1 MEKRVVAAIAL
12 SIAILFGF
20 KYLEERRAAEQARLS
35 PPPARP
41 AAASQA
47 PPAVPKPSAPVPAEM
62 PAATPLPPEQTV
74 PGRRVV
80 IESGLYRAVLDNRGG
95 VLTSWQLK
103 KYKTALGE
111 VFDMVPST
119 HMEQRP
125 YPGSVVLDDAALT
138 KIAAEENYA
147 VEVAGGNEA
156 AGGAQPLTAPA
167 TVTMRLR
174 RGDLLIEKRF
184 TFEAD
189 KYLASF
195 SVTMQRAGQPLRGRI
210 LLGQDIGPEKE
221 HLLNP
226 SLKLMWVADI
236 GGKVQRDAGP
246 KDENVIR
253 PVAGDV
259 RWAGLDMQYF
269 AEIAIPAQPMT
280 VFEVQRRPVQTV
292 GLGGEATSRD
302 LVRVTIPVD
311 GNSAWRIYLG
321 PKAQPALQAVT
332 GADLTGVI
340 DYGTYLGV
348 LVKPLLYALRYIDRF
363 THNFGWAIIIL
374 TLVLTLA
381 LFPFRLKQ
389 MGSMKKMQVL
399 QPQIKAIQEKYK
411 RYKKTDPKRTEMNQ
425 EIMALYK
432 EHQVNPLGGC
442 LPLLLQMPLLFAF
455 YRLLASSI
463 ELRQAPF
470 FGYLHDL
477 SAKDPYYVLP
487 IIMGVTMLI
496 SQRMT
501 PMAPGTDPTQA
512 KMMMIMPVVFT
523 FLFLN
528 VSSGLNLYFLCSN
541 VFQIAF
547 QKIAERWMGDQRSA
561 RKPKGERSADG

>member
-20 KYLEERRAAEQARLS
+20 RYLEERRAAEQAKLS
-35 PPPARP
+35 PPVARTAATAKPP
-41 AAASQA
+41 AAVA
-47 PPAVPKPSAPVPAEM
+47 PKTAPVQAEM
-62 PAATPLPPEQTV
+62 PAVLPLPAEQSV
-74 PGRRVV
+74 PQRKVV
-80 IESGLYRAVLDNRGG
+80 VESGLYRAVLDNRGG

-103 KYKTALGE
+103 QYKTAKGE
-111 VFDMVPST
+111 TFDMVPSA

-125 YPGSVVLDDAALT
+125 YPASVIFDDAVLT
-138 KIAAEENYA
+138 TTANEENYA
-147 VEVAGGNEA
+147 VDVAGDQGA
-156 AGGAQPLTAPA
+156 AGDTLTVTAPA
-167 TVTMRLR
+167 TVAMQLR

-184 TFEAD
+184 TFEAG
-189 KYLASF
+189 KYLVDF
-195 SVTMQRAGQPLRGRI
+195 SITMQRGNQPLRGRI
-210 LLGQDIGPEKE
+210 LLGQDIGPENE

-226 SLKLMWVADI
+226 SLKLMWVADV

-246 KDENVIR
+246 KEESEIK
-253 PVAGDV
+253 PITGDV

-269 AEIAIPAQPMT
+269 AEIAIPSLPMT
-280 VFEVQRRPVQTV
+280 VFEVQRKAVQTA
-292 GLGGEATSRD
+292 GLSGEAVSRD
-302 LVRVTIPVD
+302 LVRVTLPVE
-311 GNSAWRIYLG
+311 GTSAYRVYLG
-321 PKAQPALQAVT
+321 PKSQPALEAVPGT
-332 GADLTGVI
+332 DLSAVI
-340 DYGTYLGV
+340 DFGTYLGI
-348 LVKPLLYALRYIDRF
+348 LVKPLLVALRYIDRF
-363 THNFGWAIIIL
+363 THNFGLAIIVL

-432 EHQVNPLGGC
+432 QHQVNPLGGC
-442 LPLLLQMPLLFAF
+442 LPLVLQMPLLFAF
-455 YRLLASSI
+455 YRLLASAI

-470 FGYLHDL
+470 FGYLQDL

-496 SQRMT
+496 SQKMT
-501 PMAPGTDPTQA
+501 PMTPGTDPTQA

-547 QKIAERWMGDQRSA
+547 QKIAERWMGDRQSV
-561 RKPKGERSADG
+561 RKPKGERGVDG